1 MGGMD
6 WLIWLGAGALL
17 VVAELFSLDLILLML
32 ACGAF
37 AGAITGVFVDSV
49 VLEAIVALVVAI
61 GMLGVV
67 RPSLVARLHHGP
79 ELILGTRKLLGC
91 RAIAPGTISAHQPCQ
106 LKIDGELWTA
116 QPYDEHLVIEPG
128 TTVEV
133 LEIRGAT
140 AYVHPVPELE
150 L

>member
-37 AGAITGVFVDSV
+37 AGAITGAFTDSV
-49 VLEAIVALVVAI
+49 VLEAVVALVVAI

-67 RPSLVARLHHGP
+67 RPGLVARLHHGP
-79 ELILGTRKLLGC
+79 ELVLGTRKLLGV
-91 RAIAPGTISAHQPCQ
+91 RAVTPGTMSAHQPCQ
-106 LKIDGELWTA
+106 IKIDGELWTA

-140 AYVHPVPELE
+140 AFVHPVPELE